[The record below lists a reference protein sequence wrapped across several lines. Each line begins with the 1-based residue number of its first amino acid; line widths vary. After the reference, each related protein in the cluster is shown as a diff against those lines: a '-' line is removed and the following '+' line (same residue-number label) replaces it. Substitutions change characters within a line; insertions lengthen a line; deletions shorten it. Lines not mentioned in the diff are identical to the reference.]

1 MPPVIAA
8 ACHRRR
14 LHMDNRRAA
23 DGTPSDM
30 IPRHGRSNQTQAA
43 CGKTQNLGK
52 GARYAV
58 SHAESGLFSS
68 FPLDAW
74 GLRCH
79 K

>member
-14 LHMDNRRAA
+14 MHMDNRRAA

-30 IPRHGRSNQTQAA
+30 IPRHRRSNQTQAA

-52 GARYAV
+52 VARYAV
-58 SHAESGLFSS
+58 SHAESDLF
-68 FPLDAW
+68 FFLPP
-74 GLRCH
+74 
-79 K
+79 